1 MNFADAKIIR
11 YLILAL
17 LFGLFLTMFFSVK
30 EGFQALENMV
40 SNNMNT
46 ATNLVEAAQNGDVK
60 KVTAIVSSAMT
71 PTSI

>member
-1 MNFADAKIIR
+1 
-11 YLILAL
+11 
-17 LFGLFLTMFFSVK
+17 MFFSVK

-46 ATNLVEAAQNGDVK
+46 ATNLVEAVQNGDVK

-71 PTSI
+71 PTSM